1 MKIWKDGNIQ
11 DLLRE
16 GRVIQ
21 QRLKESKR
29 RSNEDTAKIFAKL
42 VFQGKINAAL
52 KLLSSENENGVHDI
66 NDEIIMLGSHQAPN
80 ALKLSVHLSKNT
92 GVAKKN

>member
-16 GRVIQ
+16 DRVIQ

-42 VFQGKINAAL
+42 VFQGKATVIR
-52 KLLSSENENGVHDI
+52 K
-66 NDEIIMLGSHQAPN
+66 
-80 ALKLSVHLSKNT
+80 
-92 GVAKKN
+92 